1 MIYLM
6 ATKLNDFFKNNSQCE
21 DIKVVLS
28 QLLTILKQ
36 QKESIDISNQELT
49 KARVEDFVNQKFLDT
64 DNLVEMKQADNETI
78 SQCLNIAYL
87 IDVLEAVDALN
98 DLWINRRKY
107 IKHRAI
113 QLSKNL
119 KTYGDVNGPPE
130 SQALPQQQLSPQN
143 RNPGMQ
149 NQNQPQYNA
158 TSPVHNQMPY
168 TMPTSQGNTGGN
180 YQSCFSST
188 NLEGNLIST

>member
-1 MIYLM
+1 
-6 ATKLNDFFKNNSQCE
+6 
-21 DIKVVLS
+21 LS

-36 QKESIDISNQELT
+36 QKESIDISNQEAT

-98 DLWINRRKY
+98 DLWINRRIFSQPKNPGKY

-130 SQALPQQQLSPQN
+130 SQAPVQQQPSPQN
-143 RNPGMQ
+143 RNQGMQ
-149 NQNQPQYNA
+149 NQNQYQPQYNA
-158 TSPVHNQMPY
+158 TKPVQNQMAPTPP
-168 TMPTSQGNTGGN
+168 TMHGNTGGV
-180 YQSCFSST
+180 YQSNFNST
-188 NLEGNLIST
+188 NLETNLIST